1 MPRFQRLEHGADS
14 KSSIALMS
22 ELNLILLGP
31 PGAGKGTQAARLT
44 EDFHLPYIATG
55 DMLRA
60 AVKEGTPLGR
70 QAKEYMD
77 RGDLVPDDV
86 IIGMILDCMEG
97 PDCADG
103 FLLDGYPRN
112 VEQADALEH
121 AMKEKG
127 RGVTAAI
134 LMDVPDDEV
143 VKRISGRRLCQKNG
157 HVYNV
162 FSDPPKHDDVCDQDG
177 SRLIQREDDA
187 EDVVRNRLSVYHDQ
201 TAPLISFYEE
211 RGVLKRFDG
220 TRSPTEVHDH
230 IRATIA
236 TLRLEDEL

>member
-1 MPRFQRLEHGADS
+1 MPRFARREHGADS

-55 DMLRA
+55 DMLREQ
-60 AVKEGTPLGR
+60 VKKGTELGK

-86 IIGMILDCMEG
+86 IIGMILACMAG

-103 FLLDGYPRN
+103 FLLDGFPRN
-112 VEQADALEH
+112 VQQAESLEK
-121 AMKEKG
+121 AMREKG
-127 RGVTAAI
+127 RDITATLLI
-134 LMDVPDDEV
+134 DVPDEEV
-143 VKRISGRRLCQKNG
+143 VKRISGRRVCQKNG

-162 FSDPPKHDDVCDQDG
+162 FSDPPKHDDACDQDG

-187 EDVVRNRLSVYHDQ
+187 EDVVRNRLAVYHEQ
-201 TAPLISFYEE
+201 TAPLIDFYED

-220 TRSPTEVHDH
+220 QRSPTEVHDH
-230 IRATIA
+230 LRATVA
-236 TLRLEDEL
+236 TLRLQDEL